1 MRRIV
6 DLFRRSALERRME
19 EEFAHHLAMLEAK
32 FRSEGHSEE
41 EARRRARREF
51 GSVEMQK
58 DRHREVRGIL
68 WIDDFVADLRLAFR
82 QLRLAPGYCAVAVL
96 TLALGVG
103 ANTAIFAL
111 VNAALL
117 RQALYPQPE
126 TLKDITKSQ
135 RGRTGSPV
143 FDSRQFM
150 EFRDQ
155 SKSFAYVA
163 ASRDKGQVNWLKKDS
178 AKEVRVM
185 RVSAD
190 YFRALGIEPQIGRSF
205 ERGEEG
211 AGGAAVVIVT
221 HSFWQGALGGE
232 MEQALNL
239 GGQIYA
245 VVGVLP
251 AVFPARD
258 VDVYLPMTVR
268 PIQDGQNTRVLGR
281 LKEGVNPSRAAEECT
296 RLIQALTKAEY
307 KRQSP
312 DLAIT
317 LEGYGS
323 SAGRGFR
330 EPLMLLSGAVG
341 LILLIACVNLANLM
355 LARATVRG
363 REMAIRASLG
373 AGRFRLARQMLVE
386 SLLLALLGGVAGLV
400 FARLMLVLL
409 IVSSPVPMERI
420 WTVEIDGLVF
430 GYAMG
435 ISILTGL
442 LFGLVPAW
450 MVGSVD
456 PVEAMKDGGSKAS
469 AGRGGAAIRR
479 TLVVVE
485 VALSVLLLAGS
496 GVLLRGL
503 LDSMSLSSGV
513 DEWRVIAA
521 QMSLRGDRYNT
532 SAKASQFFAKGLERL
547 AAIPNVESAAV
558 TSAMPLE
565 RGLNCSVLVPDS
577 PDRPEEQKFMNW
589 RYTSP
594 NYLPAIRVPLLA
606 GRYLNEADRAKAAP
620 VAVVSDAFV
629 KSYLAGHNPVG
640 TKVVEQCG
648 GKTMRTIVGV
658 VADLRTNELRAKI
671 LPTMYIPISQASDE
685 IVEAAHT
692 WFSTSWVVRTRDAG
706 QGIAARIEQ
715 ELMAV
720 DPLQPVHE
728 FRTMEDFRSDA
739 VRNERFLAFLVSAF
753 AILALV
759 LASAGLYG
767 VMSYLVT
774 QRSMEF
780 AIRLAL
786 GAPGGQLAIGV
797 LRQGMRLAGL
807 GLVLGGLG
815 AFALLR
821 WLPSQFPGLI
831 ALDAANDFVVFAAM
845 VGCLLLAVLLACLAP
860 ALRIARMD
868 PNEALRES

>member
-1 MRRIV
+1 MRRIL

-19 EEFAHHLAMLEAK
+19 EEFGHHLAMLEAK

-68 WIDDFVADLRLAFR
+68 WIDDFFADLRLAFR

-96 TLALGVG
+96 TMALGVG
-103 ANTAIFAL
+103 ANTAIFTL

-117 RQALYPQPE
+117 RQAPYPQPE

-135 RGRTGSPV
+135 RGRTGWPV

-163 ASRDKGQVNWLKKDS
+163 AARDKGRVNWLQKDS

-185 RVSAD
+185 RVSSD
-190 YFRALGIEPQIGRSF
+190 YFRALGIEPQLGRSF

-211 AGGAAVVIVT
+211 VGGAAVAIVT
-221 HSFWQGALGGE
+221 HSFWQGGLGGE
-232 MEQALNL
+232 MDRSLNL
-239 GGQIYA
+239 GGQVHA

-251 AVFPARD
+251 TLFPTD
-258 VDVYLPMTVR
+258 SVDVYLPMTVR
-268 PIQDGQNTRVLGR
+268 PIQDGQNTMVFGR
-281 LKEGVNPSRAAEECT
+281 LKEGVNPSQAAEECT
-296 RLIQALTKAEY
+296 RLIQALEKAEY

-312 DLAIT
+312 DLTIT
-317 LEGYGS
+317 LENYGS
-323 SAGRGFR
+323 SDGRGYR
-330 EPLMLLSGAVG
+330 EPLIFLSAAVG

-355 LARATVRG
+355 LARASVRG
-363 REMAIRASLG
+363 REMAIRVSLG
-373 AGRFRLARQMLVE
+373 AGRFRLARQLLVE
-386 SLLLALLGGVAGLV
+386 GLLLAAFGGLAGL
-400 FARLMLVLL
+400 FLARMMLMLLL
-409 IVSSPVPMERI
+409 VSSPVPIGRI
-420 WTVEIDGLVF
+420 WNVEIDIYVF
-430 GYAMG
+430 AYAMG
-435 ISILTGL
+435 VSMLTGL
-442 LFGLVPAW
+442 LFSMIPAW
-450 MVGSVD
+450 TAGRVD
-456 PVEAMKDGGSKAS
+456 PVDAIKDGGSKAS

-485 VALSVLLLAGS
+485 VALSVVLLAGS

-503 LDSMSLSSGV
+503 LDALSISSGV
-513 DEWRVIAA
+513 DELRVIVA
-521 QMSLRGDRYNT
+521 QMSLRGERYDT
-532 SAKASQFFAKGLERL
+532 SAKASRFFAKGLERL
-547 AAIPNVESAAV
+547 AAIPDVESAAI

-565 RGLNCSVLVPDS
+565 RGLNCSVVVPDS
-577 PDRPEEQKFMNW
+577 PDRPEALKGMNW

-594 NYLPAIRVPLLA
+594 NYLQAMHVPLLA
-606 GRYLNEADRAKAAP
+606 GRYLNESDRADGEP
-620 VAVVSDAFV
+620 VAIVSDAFV
-629 KSYLAGHNPVG
+629 KRYLPGHNPIG
-640 TKVVEQCG
+640 AIVVEHCG
-648 GKTMRTIVGV
+648 GQTARTIVGV
-658 VADLRTNELRAKI
+658 VADLRTDALRAKI
-671 LPTMYIPISQASDE
+671 PPTMYIPISQASDE
-685 IVEAAHT
+685 IVKAAHT
-692 WFSTSWVVRTRDAG
+692 WFPMSWVVRTKDAG
-706 QGIAARIEQ
+706 KGIAARIEQ
-715 ELMAV
+715 ELRTV
-720 DPLQPVHE
+720 DPMQPVQE
-728 FRTMEDFRSDA
+728 FLTMEDFRSDA
-739 VRNERFLAFLVSAF
+739 VRNERFLAYLVGAF

-774 QRSMEF
+774 QRRMEF

-786 GAPGGQLAIGV
+786 GAPGGQLALGV
-797 LRQGMRLAGL
+797 LQQGMKLAGM
-807 GLVLGGLG
+807 GLLLGGVG

-831 ALDAANDFVVFAAM
+831 PAQAEKDLFVFAA
-845 VGCLLLAVLLACLAP
+845 VLGCLLLAVLLACLAP
-860 ALRIARMD
+860 ALRITRMD